1 MPPADPHRL
10 RDAARDLIRLAERC
24 PELFWHVLAFPIS
37 DEDMQ
42 TLIEI
47 ADFDDEDAPDAE

>member
-1 MPPADPHRL
+1 MPPADRSL
-10 RDAARDLIRLAERC
+10 RDAARDLILLAERC

-42 TLIEI
+42 TLREL
-47 ADFDDEDAPDAE
+47 ADFDDEDAPDAAE

>member
-10 RDAARDLIRLAERC
+10 RDAARDLIALA
-24 PELFWHVLAFPIS
+24 ELFWHVLPIS
-37 DEDMQ
+37 DEDMT

-47 ADFDDEDAPDAE
+47 ADFAGDDGEESAA

>member
-1 MPPADPHRL
+1 VSGAQRQL

-24 PELFWHVLAFPIS
+24 PDLFRRVLPLS
-37 DEDMQ
+37 DEDMT

-47 ADFDDEDAPDAE
+47 ADFTDEESTDAE